1 MHLNTDQEILEA
13 VSAVLGNAG
22 NSLDTSLHRDLLL
35 NALKCKRDGLSTLD
49 LKVINRSIAEFRHAC
64 AVFGPYRDV
73 RKVSIFGS
81 ARTPI
86 AHPAYAMAADL
97 GAALARAGHMVITGA
112 ASGIMRA
119 GIDGAGPT
127 NSFGVN
133 ITLPFE
139 QLNAADFHPQFK
151 LVRFKYFFMRKVFFV
166 MEADAFALFPGGFG
180 THDEAFEV
188 LTLLQTGKTPPHPVV
203 LVDPPGE
210 TYWEAW
216 DRFVRDHLLA
226 RGYISPE
233 DTSLYRI
240 VNSTDEAVA
249 AIRHFYST
257 YHSLRNVGDL
267 TVLRLEQAL
276 TPPQV
281 MRLNRDFRDL
291 LTQGDI
297 EQRGPL
303 PEEAGEPEL
312 ADKPRLVL
320 HVAHGRAARLHQ
332 LIHAINDMGATLVR
346 REVRPGAA
354 PNRAIA

>member
-1 MHLNTDQEILEA
+1 
-13 VSAVLGNAG
+13 
-22 NSLDTSLHRDLLL
+22 
-35 NALKCKRDGLSTLD
+35 
-49 LKVINRSIAEFRHAC
+49 
-64 AVFGPYRDV
+64 
-73 RKVSIFGS
+73 
-81 ARTPI
+81 
-86 AHPAYAMAADL
+86 MATEL
-97 GAALARAGHMVITGA
+97 GAALARAGRMVITGA

-139 QLNAADFHPQFK
+139 RLGAADFSPQFK

-188 LTLLQTGKTPPHPVV
+188 LTLLQTGKTPPRPVV
-203 LVDPPGE
+203 LIDPPGE

-216 DRFVRDHLLA
+216 DRFVREHLLA

-233 DTSLYRI
+233 DLSLYRI
-240 VNSTDEAVA
+240 ANSTEEAVA

-257 YHSLRNVGDL
+257 YHSLRRVGDL

-276 TPPQV
+276 TSPQV
-281 MRLNRDFRDL
+281 ARLNRGFRDL
-291 LTQGDI
+291 LIDGEI

-303 PEEAGEPEL
+303 PEEVNEPDL

-320 HVAHGRAARLHQ
+320 HAAHGKSARLHQ
-332 LIHAINDMGATLVR
+332 LIHAINDLGANLVR
-346 REVRPGAA
+346 RDGPPTPGAA
-354 PNRAIA
+354 RAIA